1 MKPIWLAEI
10 VVMRSTCD
18 KMISSL
24 LAFSFSTADLLV
36 LIMICQT
43 KERHSHLIIF
53 KALNMIP
60 EIFWV
65 FHKFKITLDTW
76 AGIFSAQLIIRNVK
90 RFFSKWYKCVC
101 DEQILLMV
109 FFSCFSG
116 PKPEYNQNQA
126 SYLPWYTSINGAH
139 ER

>member
-24 LAFSFSTADLLV
+24 LAFSFLTADLLV
-36 LIMICQT
+36 LIVICQT

-126 SYLPWYTSINGAH
+126 SYLPWYTIINGAH